1 MSIGAG
7 RRAHRPALLYPRLAP
22 IVQFRRPATPFL
34 LRRLTLKS
42 NIATLL
48 LAVVALAYFV
58 YRSASLPW
66 TPIRIAGL
74 AIVVLS
80 LPLFVLAR
88 IQLGGAFSVRA
99 KATTLVTTGLYSRIR
114 NPIYVFGGLTIAGFF
129 LWAGK
134 PILLLFFL
142 VLIPLQL
149 RRIRNEER
157 VLEQQ
162 FGAAYLQ
169 YKQKT
174 WF

>member
-1 MSIGAG
+1 MYHTA
-7 RRAHRPALLYPRLAP
+7 A
-22 IVQFRRPATPFL
+22 
-34 LRRLTLKS
+34 
-42 NIATLL
+42 
-48 LAVVALAYFV
+48 
-58 YRSASLPW
+58 LPW

-74 AIVVLS
+74 AIVVPA

-88 IQLGGAFSVRA
+88 IQLGGAFSIRA

-114 NPIYVFGGLTIAGFF
+114 NPIYVFGALTVAGFF

-149 RRIRNEER
+149 RRIRNEEK

-162 FGAAYLQ
+162 FGAAYIE